1 MLKRTITGFFILL
14 FTVGFIALR
23 QVSPLF
29 FDAFVLVIMYGSVIE
44 MALASKFS
52 DKKIAQ
58 VLVFLYPL
66 ALVFI
71 YIFSKSVQ
79 TALLLQV
86 ALALLMFALLMSAEL
101 IENAIVRKQCQTD
114 NNISYDDNKDVEIA
128 NNNPEVGNINADVK
142 EDKNTENADANNTDK
157 SCKSVGLVDLNSEII
172 CNNDAEKVDEEV
184 KKLDKLSAE
193 KATVNN
199 ETEQN
204 SGLLNQTKYSM
215 YIMIYP
221 TTLLG
226 FLMGLNHFGLN
237 LGYIAIIMSFAIS
250 MTTDVF
256 AYLFGSLIRG
266 PKMAPEISPKKS
278 ISGMVFGALGGIL
291 MAGLG
296 YLFFVHFGWFGNAFK
311 NVPLANSIVTF
322 TLMGVFGTFLIQFGD
337 LVASAYKRK
346 VKIKDFGNIFP
357 GHGGF
362 MDRVDGLMFTATL
375 VYVLFAL
382 FII

>member
-114 NNISYDDNKDVEIA
+114 NNISYDDNKDVEIV
-128 NNNPEVGNINADVK
+128 NNNLEVGDINADVK

-157 SCKSVGLVDLNSEII
+157 SCKSVGLADLNSGII

-184 KKLDKLSAE
+184 KKLDKLSAV
-193 KATVNN
+193 KTTVNN

-296 YLFFVHFGWFGNAFK
+296 YLFFVYFGWFGNAFK

-322 TLMGVFGTFLIQFGD
+322 AIMGVFGTFLTQFGD